1 MGARPSAKAGA
12 ARRAAASVG
21 YARCPEG
28 KLFGDEKEGISEM
41 LRLMG
46 LPHVAR
52 FPKATVTHHEDRFQV
67 LFHGGE
73 HSRRVDIDL
82 RYIEDAADLEA
93 TELRLLARLQELGY
107 EVERGASLPTEG
119 GAGS

>member
-1 MGARPSAKAGA
+1 
-12 ARRAAASVG
+12 
-21 YARCPEG
+21 
-28 KLFGDEKEGISEM
+28 M

-52 FPKATVTHHEDRFQV
+52 FPKATVTRQEDCFQL

-73 HSRRVDIDL
+73 HSRRVDVDL
-82 RYIEDAADLEA
+82 RYLDDTDDLEM
-93 TELRLLARLQELGY
+93 TELQLLARLQELGY
-107 EVERGASLPTEG
+107 EIERGTSPEG

>member
-1 MGARPSAKAGA
+1 
-12 ARRAAASVG
+12 
-21 YARCPEG
+21 
-28 KLFGDEKEGISEM
+28 M

-52 FPKATVTHHEDRFQV
+52 FPKATVTRQEDCFQL

-73 HSRRVDIDL
+73 RSTRVDVDL
-82 RYIEDAADLEA
+82 QYLDDKDDLEA

-107 EVERGASLPTEG
+107 EVERRSSLPHEG
-119 GAGS
+119 GAES

>member
-1 MGARPSAKAGA
+1 
-12 ARRAAASVG
+12 V
-21 YARCPEG
+21 
-28 KLFGDEKEGISEM
+28 

-46 LPHVAR
+46 LPNVAR
-52 FPKATVTHHEDRFQV
+52 FPKATVTRFEDHFQV

-93 TELRLLARLQELGY
+93 TELRLLARLQQLGY
-107 EVERGASLPTEG
+107 EVERHSPLLPEG
-119 GAGS
+119 GAGN

>member
-1 MGARPSAKAGA
+1 
-12 ARRAAASVG
+12 
-21 YARCPEG
+21 
-28 KLFGDEKEGISEM
+28 M

-52 FPKATVTHHEDRFQV
+52 FPKATVTRQEDCFQL

-73 HSRRVDIDL
+73 HSTRVDVDL
-82 RYIEDAADLEA
+82 RYLADADDLEM

-107 EVERGASLPTEG
+107 EVERRSSVAPEG
-119 GAGS
+119 EAGS

>member
-1 MGARPSAKAGA
+1 
-12 ARRAAASVG
+12 
-21 YARCPEG
+21 
-28 KLFGDEKEGISEM
+28 M

-52 FPKATVTHHEDRFQV
+52 FPKATVIRQEDCFQL

-73 HSRRVDIDL
+73 HSTRVDIDL
-82 RYIEDAADLEA
+82 RYLNDADDLEA

-107 EVERGASLPTEG
+107 EVERRPSPLPDG

>member
-1 MGARPSAKAGA
+1 
-12 ARRAAASVG
+12 
-21 YARCPEG
+21 
-28 KLFGDEKEGISEM
+28 M

-52 FPKATVTHHEDRFQV
+52 FPKATVTRQEDCFQL

-73 HSRRVDIDL
+73 QSTRVDVDL
-82 RYIEDAADLEA
+82 QYLDDKDDLEA

-107 EVERGASLPTEG
+107 EVERRSSLPPEG
-119 GAGS
+119 GAES

>member
-1 MGARPSAKAGA
+1 LAIAARNEPERRSTIRSGSSGGKAINEAGA
-12 ARRAAASVG
+12 DWSV
-21 YARCPEG
+21 
-28 KLFGDEKEGISEM
+28 L

-52 FPKATVTHHEDRFQV
+52 FPRATVTREEGSFQL

-73 HSRRVDIDL
+73 HSRRVDVDL
-82 RYIEDAADLEA
+82 RYLDDADDLEA
-93 TELRLLARLQELGY
+93 TELRLLARLQQLGY
-107 EVERGASLPTEG
+107 EVERGPSPEG

>member
-1 MGARPSAKAGA
+1 
-12 ARRAAASVG
+12 
-21 YARCPEG
+21 
-28 KLFGDEKEGISEM
+28 M
-41 LRLMG
+41 LRLTG

-52 FPKATVTHHEDRFQV
+52 FPKATVTRQEDCFQI

-73 HSRRVDIDL
+73 HSRRVDVDL
-82 RYIEDAADLEA
+82 RYLEDADDLEV

-107 EVERGASLPTEG
+107 EVERRSYLPTEE

>member
-1 MGARPSAKAGA
+1 L
-12 ARRAAASVG
+12 
-21 YARCPEG
+21 PEG
-28 KLFGDEKEGISEM
+28 KLFGGEKEGISEM

-52 FPKATVTHHEDRFQV
+52 FPKATVTRHEDRFQV
-67 LFHGGE
+67 LFHGAE

-93 TELRLLARLQELGY
+93 TELRLLARLQQLGY
-107 EVERGASLPTEG
+107 EVERHSPLPPEG
-119 GAGS
+119 GAGN

>member
-1 MGARPSAKAGA
+1 
-12 ARRAAASVG
+12 
-21 YARCPEG
+21 
-28 KLFGDEKEGISEM
+28 M
-41 LRLMG
+41 LRLTG

-52 FPKATVTHHEDRFQV
+52 FPKATVTRHEDGFQL

-73 HSRRVDIDL
+73 HSRRVDVEL
-82 RYIEDAADLEA
+82 RYLDDADDLEL

-107 EVERGASLPTEG
+107 EVERRSSLLPNG

>member
-1 MGARPSAKAGA
+1 
-12 ARRAAASVG
+12 
-21 YARCPEG
+21 
-28 KLFGDEKEGISEM
+28 M

-52 FPKATVTHHEDRFQV
+52 FPKATVTRHVDRFEV

-73 HSRRVDIDL
+73 HSRRVDIEL
-82 RYIEDAADLEA
+82 RYIEGADDLEA

-107 EVERGASLPTEG
+107 EVERSPVPAEG
-119 GAGS
+119 GAGN

>member
-1 MGARPSAKAGA
+1 
-12 ARRAAASVG
+12 
-21 YARCPEG
+21 
-28 KLFGDEKEGISEM
+28 M

-46 LPHVAR
+46 LPHVGR
-52 FPKATVTHHEDRFQV
+52 FPKATVTRHEDGFQV

-93 TELRLLARLQELGY
+93 TELRLLAHLQELGY
-107 EVERGASLPTEG
+107 EVERRLPPPPAG
-119 GAGS
+119 GAGN